1 MQHRIKQ
8 THAAELFGVSQS
20 TISRWEAGL
29 QQMEWAER
37 RRVAHALSARLDSAA
52 DHALARLVRGNP
64 LPVHLICD
72 LTHRLLAC
80 SPTRAAQ
87 FSVPVSELLGRSLWR
102 YSTQQIARQE
112 AQLDTL
118 GWRDAVAPPSLAFA
132 TGANDSATVTIR
144 PSVCRWTRLMLSD
157 GTAARLVE
165 TLAASPDP
173 HRHVAPHI

>member
-1 MQHRIKQ
+1 MNETLSDMPASARLGSQLRRWRVQHRIKQ

-72 LTHRLLAC
+72 LTHWLLAC

-87 FSVPVSELLGRSLWR
+87 RSD
-102 YSTQQIARQE
+102 
-112 AQLDTL
+112 AQSHRSASRRADTGPLD
-118 GWRDAVAPPSLAFA
+118 S
-132 TGANDSATVTIR
+132 
-144 PSVCRWTRLMLSD
+144 
-157 GTAARLVE
+157 
-165 TLAASPDP
+165 
-173 HRHVAPHI
+173 

>member
-1 MQHRIKQ
+1 
-8 THAAELFGVSQS
+8 
-20 TISRWEAGL
+20 
-29 QQMEWAER
+29 
-37 RRVAHALSARLDSAA
+37 
-52 DHALARLVRGNP
+52 
-64 LPVHLICD
+64 
-72 LTHRLLAC
+72 
-80 SPTRAAQ
+80 
-87 FSVPVSELLGRSLWR
+87 LWR